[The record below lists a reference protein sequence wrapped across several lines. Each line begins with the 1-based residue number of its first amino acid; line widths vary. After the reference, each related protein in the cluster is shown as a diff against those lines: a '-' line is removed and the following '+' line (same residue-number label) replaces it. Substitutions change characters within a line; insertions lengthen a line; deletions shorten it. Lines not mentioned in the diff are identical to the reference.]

1 MWCLRV
7 SRGIMRNTTL
17 QYAFFL
23 ILLLLVTLAFV
34 GLMQAFLLPLFWA
47 ATLAIA
53 FHPVHQ
59 WLRSCLGNRASLSA
73 LLTLCMILVVVILP
87 LFLISLA
94 VVQEAAAFYKR
105 LESGDINVQD
115 PIQTLERLLPVVT
128 QYLDRFGIDLQNLK
142 QRLAEATVTVSRVVG
157 AQALSIGQ
165 DALRLSVFFFLM
177 LYLLYFFLRDGTQ
190 LVEAIVRALPLGD
203 TRERRLFAN
212 FAAVSRATIKG
223 TLVVALVQGI
233 LGGLLF
239 AILGINAAA
248 LWGALM
254 AMLSLLPTVGSGL
267 VWVPAVGILF
277 ATGHIVKALILLGAG
292 ILVIGLVD
300 NLLRPLLIGR
310 DVRMPDYL
318 VLLSTLG
325 GLTVFGISGLV
336 IGPVIAALFLAVWD
350 MFTEEYRDDSPV
362 EATAAEERRYNH
374 DASEG

>member
-1 MWCLRV
+1 MP
-7 SRGIMRNTTL
+7 NTTI
-17 QYAFFL
+17 QQAFFL
-23 ILLLLVTLAFV
+23 TLLLLVSLAFV
-34 GLMQAFLLPLFWA
+34 GLIQDFLLPLFWA
-47 ATLAIA
+47 ATLAIV
-53 FHPVHQ
+53 FYPVHQ
-59 WLRSCLGNRASLSA
+59 WLRSCLGNRASLAA

-87 LFLISLA
+87 LFLISVA

-105 LESGDINVQD
+105 LETGEINVQEA
-115 PIQTLERLLPVVT
+115 IQTLERLLPVVT
-128 QYLDRFGIDLQNLK
+128 RYLDRFGIETQNFK
-142 QRLAEATVTVSRVVG
+142 QGLAGAAVAVSRFLG
-157 AQALSIGQ
+157 ARALSIGQ

-177 LYLLYFFLRDGTQ
+177 LYLLFFFLRDGTQ

-203 TRERRLFAN
+203 TRERQLFAN

-239 AILGINAAA
+239 ALLGINAAV
-248 LWGALM
+248 LWGAVM
-254 AMLSLLPTVGSGL
+254 AVLSLLPAVGSGL
-267 VWVPAVGILF
+267 VWVPTAGILF

-336 IGPVIAALFLAVWD
+336 IGPVIAALFLTVWD
-350 MFTEEYRDDSPV
+350 MFTEEYRGGSPAA
-362 EATAAEERRYNH
+362 ATTAEERGYSH
-374 DASEG
+374 ETSEG